1 MQNSSPT
8 YHQQLTRAR
17 YVEDQ
22 STPLL
27 NLFLSLQLI
36 ALGGLLLILATI
48 TLSSGISKRHPIFIN
63 FIVTW
68 IISCASYIFMVG
80 HPIDWE
86 PPYELCLIQASL
98 IYTVPSLN
106 MQNFRVN
113 TDSRLARKFPSF
125 RLQSPDPIVI
135 NFEQIM
141 MFFRASFP
149 LPDIHGYGR
158 SWYVWLVLVPYIPA
172 IITFSLS
179 LGIGL
184 KHPET
189 VRRIDSG
196 MYCNMENQY
205 PGKISAILV
214 LVFMLACIILEVLIC
229 RDVRRHMSA
238 LRNEV
243 FGHLKATLIRVLAF
257 SAFTVVAVIMSIIFF
272 FTDNHGPALNIIIAL
287 VPIDAVLVFGTQE
300 DILRS
305 WASSI
310 RSVFDFFRN
319 LLPSKSRS
327 ETDILSPTQERMLP
341 RFAFVP
347 VPLKHLTPSYDPSRP
362 HSNSTYESTSDIS
375 RMSYVNK

>member
-287 VPIDAVLVFGTQE
+287 GNAVFLHSMHYLT
-300 DILRS
+300 LTLWNTRRH
-305 WASSI
+305 SSLMGL
-310 RSVFDFFRN
+310 FD
-319 LLPSKSRS
+319 
-327 ETDILSPTQERMLP
+327 
-341 RFAFVP
+341 
-347 VPLKHLTPSYDPSRP
+347 PLGL
-362 HSNSTYESTSDIS
+362 
-375 RMSYVNK
+375 

>member
-98 IYTVPSLN
+98 IYTVPSLTSASTLTL
-106 MQNFRVN
+106 V
-113 TDSRLARKFPSF
+113 LH
-125 RLQSPDPIVI
+125 
-135 NFEQIM
+135 IM